1 MAGLREGS
9 GLAVC
14 AAARCG
20 TVGESPE
27 PHRRGGYR
35 EKKLES
41 PVKPNLP
48 LPAMIAAALVL
59 VGLVLAV
66 FTAGPL
72 ENPQDRLFRQ
82 IDEKVA
88 LAQRMLAGYNPANSR
103 LTAVLGAEGLEPPEG
118 ADENWQAYVSS
129 GEQEG
134 VMSDALRRQAGQMR
148 TLADRFGALDG
159 QSPAA
164 AALPSGSGQAY
175 QQLQAELKRNMNLL
189 SEALRVV
196 QEAIAMTDGE
206 VSGSDHPA
214 ATRLEAALCYHQA
227 DLLRR
232 EAALQR
238 AMADEARFQVITDAR
253 QWQELGN
260 RIQSASRG
268 LAEAGATDT
277 EPSAPAFAERIAS
290 LRTRREAIATAIEEA
305 RAEAQRLS
313 AIIPDITARAKAADA
328 QTRQSQVEML
338 ALKEAGIDTSDPA
351 ALDRFI
357 QAYSAAA
364 QAERE
369 ALREATTL
377 EHGALRNARVDTND
391 DEQISEAPIVA
402 VDPATDI
409 KPERGRIALES
420 DLAAVEA
427 LAEALQVAAREI
439 DRQIEELT
447 AKQDGARQRAA
458 NLASRQTAIA
468 ADAAG
473 AARIALA
480 ATIEAHR
487 LEDEAL
493 ALADGRGQ
501 QAASRARRAA
511 EKRINDARTQ
521 NAENNPDAPNPRLTM
536 IAGDGNLT
544 GSAMALAG
552 DMAYVIA
559 ATQAQRGD
567 DLARHEAML
576 REMQS
581 MAMEVNPSLLPE
593 GMALDQVPAALAQAD
608 AARLGVQE
616 ARKAA
621 VEAAKLALEA
631 YQEADSPLRQ
641 LWVLHTQM
649 ASVHYL
655 LANLS
660 TGNEAADHRNRALQ
674 QYKRALTG
682 REERPEYPIYQ
693 NVMAGLQD

>member
-1 MAGLREGS
+1 M
-9 GLAVC
+9 
-14 AAARCG
+14 
-20 TVGESPE
+20 
-27 PHRRGGYR
+27 
-35 EKKLES
+35 
-41 PVKPNLP
+41 KPNLP

-103 LTAVLGAEGLEPPEG
+103 LTAVLGSEGLEPPEG
-118 ADENWQAYVSS
+118 ADGNWQTYVSS

-159 QSPAA
+159 QTPAA
-164 AALPSGSGQAY
+164 AGAWLASSGQAY
-175 QQLQAELKRNMNLL
+175 QQLQAELKRNMSLL
-189 SEALRVV
+189 SDALRVL
-196 QEAIAMTDGE
+196 QEAIAMSDGE

-268 LAEAGATDT
+268 LAEAGSADG

-290 LRTRREAIATAIEEA
+290 LRTRREAVAAAIEEA

-357 QAYSAAA
+357 QAYNAAA

-369 ALREATTL
+369 AFREATTL

-402 VDPATDI
+402 IDPATDI

-427 LAEALQVAAREI
+427 LAEALQVAAHEI

-468 ADAAG
+468 EDAAG

-480 ATIEAHR
+480 AAIEAHR

-536 IAGDGNLT
+536 ITGDANLT

-581 MAMEVNPSLLPE
+581 MAMEVNASLLPE
-593 GMALDQVPAALAQAD
+593 GVALDQVPAALAQAD
-608 AARLGVQE
+608 AARLGIQE
-616 ARKAA
+616 AHKAA

-631 YQEADSPLRQ
+631 YQQADSPLRQ

-660 TGNEAADHRNRALQ
+660 TGNEAADHRDRALQ

-693 NVMAGLQD
+693 NVMADLQD